1 MLPEFNYLYGK
12 PTITGFIKQEASDF
26 IVVEDLGFELSGE
39 GEHVLV
45 SIRKTGENTLYVA
58 RELAKAAGVPAKHVS
73 YAGLKDRHAVTEQWF
88 GIHLPGKETPD
99 FSVIET
105 EQIKVLKVTR
115 HNKKLRT
122 GALKGNRFTLRLT
135 ELSDTT
141 GLTERL
147 ENIKHNGVPNYFGEQ
162 RFGHDGAN
170 IRQAREMF
178 AGKKVKDRN
187 KRSFYLSAARSLMF
201 NQVVSERI
209 DKNLWQHA
217 LAGDCFILQGSNSFF
232 VEETLNDDI
241 VTRLAEGKVQLSAPL
256 VGKGDSIPKG
266 EAELFEQAVLAE
278 SADLIAGLTEAG
290 LRQERRA
297 LILQPQAFNYEL
309 VDNTLTISF
318 YLPSGCFA
326 TSVVRELMIEKP
338 VVRNFESAEIKPD
351 EKTGSV

>member
-12 PTITGFIKQEASDF
+12 PTITGFMKQEASDF
-26 IVVEDLGFELSGE
+26 VVVEDLGFELTGK

-58 RELAKAAGVPAKHVS
+58 RELAKAAGVPIKHVS

-99 FSVIET
+99 FSAIET
-105 EQIKVLKVTR
+105 EQIKVLQVTR

-135 ELSDTT
+135 ELSETA

-209 DKNLWQHA
+209 AKNLWQQA
-217 LAGDCFILQGSNSFF
+217 LPGDCFILKGSNSFF
-232 VEETLNDDI
+232 VEEQLSGDV
-241 VTRLAEGKVQLSAPL
+241 VTRLADGQLQLSAPL
-256 VGKGDSIPKG
+256 IGKGDSIAKG
-266 EAELFEQAVLAE
+266 EAESLEQAVLAD
-278 SADLIAGLTEAG
+278 STDLIAGLSDAG
-290 LRQERRA
+290 LRQERRV
-297 LILQPQAFNYEL
+297 LILQPQEFSYEL
-309 VDNTLTISF
+309 AENVVTLSF
-318 YLPSGCFA
+318 YLPSGSYA
-326 TSVVRELMIEKP
+326 TSVVRELIEDKP
-338 VVRNFESAEIKPD
+338 VVRHFEQTETQQD